1 MSDRPPATESELIE
15 FVRAIDVRAPES
27 LHRDVESMLAG
38 RSRRGASRREQD
50 SPARA
55 GRAAPRLAALGAIAA
70 VLAALA
76 IAVGLSGGGGSPPSV
91 DRASALTLLPAKAAP
106 PVESASNHTQLA
118 ASVDGV
124 SFPYWSEHFGWHTSG
139 ARTDRIAGRT
149 ITTVFYENSRGQ
161 RVGYA
166 IVSGAAPRRPA
177 GSTVARRN
185 GTPYWTISRNG
196 VQIVAWLRGG
206 HLCVVSGRG
215 VRSATLLRLASWN
228 NHDVAA

>member
-1 MSDRPPATESELIE
+1 MSDRRPATESELIE
-15 FVRAIDVRAPES
+15 FVQAIDVRAPES
-27 LHRDVESMLAG
+27 LHRDVESMLTG
-38 RSRRGASRREQD
+38 RSRRGAHRRGED
-50 SPARA
+50 SPARV

-70 VLAALA
+70 VLAAVV

-106 PVESASNHTQLA
+106 PPENPGNHTQLT
-118 ASVDGV
+118 ASVDDV
-124 SFPYWSEHFGWHTSG
+124 PFPYWSEHFGWHSTG

-166 IVSGAAPRRPA
+166 IVSGAAPKRPA
-177 GSTVARRN
+177 GSTIALRN

-196 VQIVAWLRGG
+196 VKIVTWLRGG

-215 VRSATLLRLASWN
+215 VTSATLLRLASWN
-228 NHDVAA
+228 DHDVAA